1 MLPKAVLPDVSAA
14 TVSTHAPAGH
24 RARRL
29 LRWGMIVAAAATVAA
44 CDRQNQT
51 NPQDSAQSAATS
63 VSSPPPSEAPAGQR
77 YRVDRSHVGAAIP
90 DTQLTD
96 PTDKPA
102 ALTSLRGKPLVVN
115 LWATWCAP
123 CIEELPTLQT
133 IATEGKDRYHVIALS
148 QDLQEAPAPR
158 QFLTERGFTALSAW
172 HDPDNTLGVAYGQAL
187 PTTLLFNA
195 KGEEVLRVI
204 GPLDWAGPVGRALLA
219 EAGIAPNP

>member
-1 MLPKAVLPDVSAA
+1 MLPKAVLPDVSVA
-14 TVSTHAPAGH
+14 TVSTHASAGH
-24 RARRL
+24 RARNL
-29 LRWGMIVAAAATVAA
+29 LRWGMMIAAAATVAA
-44 CDRQNQT
+44 CDRENQT
-51 NPQDSAQSAATS
+51 RPQGSAQSGATS
-63 VSSPPPSEAPAGQR
+63 VSSPSPSDTPAGQR
-77 YRVDRSHVGAAIP
+77 YRVDRSHAGAAIP

-96 PTDKPA
+96 PNDKPA
-102 ALTSLRGKPLVVN
+102 ALTSLRGKPVLVN

-133 IATEGKDRYHVIALS
+133 IAGEGKDRYHVVALS

-158 QFLTERGFTALSAW
+158 QFLTERGFTALSPW

-204 GPLDWAGPVGRALLA
+204 GPLDWTGSIGRALLA